1 MNFFN
6 ALNISTSGLTA
17 QRLRMNVISSNLANI
32 NSTRTKEGG
41 PYIRKDIVFKAIS
54 PNHSFNE
61 VLENHLMNGIK
72 DVKVVDIVNDN
83 KEPIMKYNPGH
94 PDADENGYVKTPN
107 INIVE
112 EMVNMISATRS
123 YEAGVTAI
131 NATKNMALKALEIG
145 K

>member
-1 MNFFN
+1 MNFLN
-6 ALNISTSGLTA
+6 ALHTSSSGLTA

-32 NSTRTKEGG
+32 NSTRTEEGG
-41 PYIRKDIVFKAIS
+41 PYIRKDVIFKAVP
-54 PNHSFNE
+54 PNLSFEKIIN
-61 VLENHLMNGIK
+61 NHYLNGIQ
-72 DVKVVDIVNDN
+72 KVEVVEIVND
-83 KEPIMKYNPGH
+83 KREPVLKYNPGH
-94 PDADENGYVKTPN
+94 PDANEDGYVESPN

-131 NATKNMALKALEIG
+131 NATKNMALKALDIG

>member
-6 ALNISTSGLTA
+6 ALHVSSSGLTA
-17 QRLRMNVISSNLANI
+17 QRLRMNVISSNLANV

-41 PYIRKDIVFKAIS
+41 PYIRKDIIFKAIPS
-54 PNHSFNE
+54 NYTFNQI
-61 VLENHLMNGIK
+61 LEKQITNGIK
-72 DVKVVDIVNDN
+72 DVKVVGIVNDN
-83 KEPIMKYNPGH
+83 REPILKYNPGH
-94 PDADENGYVKTPN
+94 PDADENGYVKIPN